1 MGTDLEDTALP
12 WVCGH
17 SPSCTGIWSVALAM
31 ILMAGW
37 SRESVEPG
45 AKPFPSHD
53 LGGSQPQGP
62 QRGWVQ
68 PAQCG
73 LVCRPCI
80 PSTHWSMSPLP
91 SKPQLLQNFPQKART
106 HPPDALGPRVSKAGP
121 SPELLLW
128 SAPNLGYSTEWGGTL
143 GRCRGPFLPAPPPPD
158 TDPGW
163 KGVSLPAEVVPA
175 YPICGAGQGR
185 LLGGPQTCAP
195 PGTLRAAFS
204 SPAEGGGL
212 GSLTAAS
219 QWQNQ
224 LPWGLPG
231 FRVHPVQV

>member
-1 MGTDLEDTALP
+1 
-12 WVCGH
+12 
-17 SPSCTGIWSVALAM
+17 
-31 ILMAGW
+31 MAGW

-45 AKPFPSHD
+45 AKPFPGHD

-62 QRGWVQ
+62 ERGWVQ
-68 PAQCG
+68 PAHCG

-91 SKPQLLQNFPQKART
+91 SKPQLLQNFPQART
-106 HPPDALGPRVSKAGP
+106 HPPHALGPRVSKAGP

-128 SAPNLGYSTEWGGTL
+128 RAPHLGHSTEWGGTL
-143 GRCRGPFLPAPPPPD
+143 GRCRGQSLPAPPPPQ
-158 TDPGW
+158 TQTQPGKVCHCQQRW
-163 KGVSLPAEVVPA
+163 CQDS
-175 YPICGAGQGR
+175 PIGGAGQGR
-185 LLGGPQTCAP
+185 LLRGPQTCAP
-195 PGTLRAAFS
+195 PDTLRAAFS

-212 GSLTAAS
+212 GNLTAAS

>member
-1 MGTDLEDTALP
+1 M
-12 WVCGH
+12 
-17 SPSCTGIWSVALAM
+17 ALAM

-143 GRCRGPFLPAPPPPD
+143 GRCRGPFLPAPPPPRHRPRLERCAS
-158 TDPGW
+158 TAPPRHRPRLERCVTASRG
-163 KGVSLPAEVVPA
+163 
-175 YPICGAGQGR
+175 GARTPPSVGQGR
-185 LLGGPQTCAP
+185 AGSSGAHRRVPRLARSEPPSALLRRVGGWGP
-195 PGTLRAAFS
+195 S
-204 SPAEGGGL
+204 
-212 GSLTAAS
+212 
-219 QWQNQ
+219 Q
-224 LPWGLPG
+224 LPPSGRTSFPG
-231 FRVHPVQV
+231 ACLASKFTLFRFELAHW